1 MDSMSAAR
9 AAVKYSVVKK
19 SKVDGRLSAM
29 AVNRTVHRGKS
40 VVAAFAALVYASNI
54 LADREP
60 SSAEAASELCVATT
74 AAHFF
79 RRKIGR
85 ENAREERRGGDV
97 THVVKCIYYVRHR
110 YRRGKPDVIPRR
122 GKTTRGG

>member
-1 MDSMSAAR
+1 MSIELGSLATATKSAGVRVIPMDSMSAAR

-60 SSAEAASELCVATT
+60 SSAEAAASELCVADDGG
-74 AAHFF
+74 AFF
-79 RRKIGR
+79 SSKNG
-85 ENAREERRGGDV
+85 
-97 THVVKCIYYVRHR
+97 T
-110 YRRGKPDVIPRR
+110 
-122 GKTTRGG
+122 